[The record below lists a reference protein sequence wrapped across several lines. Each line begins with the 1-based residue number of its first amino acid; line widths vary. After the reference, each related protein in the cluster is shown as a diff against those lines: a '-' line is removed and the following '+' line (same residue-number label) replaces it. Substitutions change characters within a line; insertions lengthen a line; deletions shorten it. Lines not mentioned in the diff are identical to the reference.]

1 MAVIAALPPAGVLFR
16 YEEGRSM
23 ASFLIEAAYTSEAWA
38 ILVKNPQDRIQVVQA
53 TIEKLG
59 GKIEKSWLSFG
70 DYDIVVIVDLPDSVS
85 AAAFAM
91 AISAGGS
98 CRTVKTTPL
107 LTVQE
112 GLEAMK
118 KAAASGYKPV
128 VHTQTAR

>member
-1 MAVIAALPPAGVLFR
+1 
-16 YEEGRSM
+16 M

-98 CRTVKTTPL
+98 CKTVKTTPL